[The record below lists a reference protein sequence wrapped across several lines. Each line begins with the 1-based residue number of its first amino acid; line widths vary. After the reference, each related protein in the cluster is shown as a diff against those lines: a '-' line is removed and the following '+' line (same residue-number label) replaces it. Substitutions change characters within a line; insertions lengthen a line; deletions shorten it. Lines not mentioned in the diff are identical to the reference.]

1 MWQYLLNLEINVN
14 YKKKNKTSLI
24 NVIQFAFNRI
34 FEINKLTNTTNV
46 NINKKNNIYKS
57 LFDVATKIKHDNIV
71 TILLNYK
78 INVYKNFFLSNA
90 M

>member
-1 MWQYLLNLEINVN
+1 LWHYLLNLEINVD

-34 FEINKLTNTTNV
+34 FEIDRLTNTTNV
-46 NINKKNNIYKS
+46 NINKKNNICKS
-57 LFDVATKIKHDNIV
+57 LFDVATKIKHNNIV